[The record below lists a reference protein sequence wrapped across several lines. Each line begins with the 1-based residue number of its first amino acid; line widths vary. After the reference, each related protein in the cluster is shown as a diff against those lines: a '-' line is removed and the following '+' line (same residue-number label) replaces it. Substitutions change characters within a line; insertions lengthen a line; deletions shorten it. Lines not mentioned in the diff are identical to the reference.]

1 MTNFFCMI
9 VMHSSVSASS
19 PDWTA
24 VMVMKPKHSQI
35 KGTKPSS
42 HCVFVAGRDRSA
54 KKPHSENEFASVAP
68 PPSLSFCLFIFIRFI
83 MGHKGEAAKQL
94 VIFS

>member
-1 MTNFFCMI
+1 MRFFSVI
-9 VMHSSVSASS
+9 VMDSSVSARS

-24 VMVMKPKHSQI
+24 VMVMKPKS
-35 KGTKPSS
+35 KPSGL
-42 HCVFVAGRDRSA
+42 CRRSQR
-54 KKPHSENEFASVAP
+54 KKPHSENEFASAAP
-68 PPSLSFCLFIFIRFI
+68 SPSLSFCLSIFIRFI